1 MLPACAPAA
10 DHGVRRRYYPYHY
23 APLVSDLAKNAGGL
37 GKHKT
42 GGGRKADSES
52 WAPPHGPVR
61 PLVQLMA
68 VLSPRRC
75 GRATRDLAGGCAVL
89 CACTNHTP

>member
-1 MLPACAPAA
+1 MHGAA
-10 DHGVRRRYYPYHY
+10 KEARLSSVRASTDRGVPRRYYPYHY

-42 GGGRKADSES
+42 GGGRKADGES

-68 VLSPRRC
+68 VLPPRRC
-75 GRATRDLAGGCAVL
+75 GAATRDLAGGWGV
-89 CACTNHTP
+89 